1 MFFFNLTAVEFFAL
15 LTGISAFVTLL
26 YLLDRSRKRHL
37 VASLRFFQ
45 NTELPTQRKHRRR
58 IQQPWSLLM
67 QLLGIALL
75 LLAIAQLRLG
85 SPERN
90 SRDHVL
96 LIESSAWMS
105 ARAASGRS
113 LMTET
118 QNAAL
123 RYLRALPSTDR
134 VMVVRADALAT
145 PLTGFES
152 NHGKLEAA
160 VRQTQP
166 GTAGLHLG
174 QSLDFASRALR
185 IEGQRAGEI
194 VFAGVGRMSK
204 ETLSELPPLPANLR
218 LLPVKGDI
226 DNIGLKKLSL
236 RRSPSDPEV
245 WEIYV
250 SVQNFSGRPR
260 SVPMAITFGG
270 APVATKRLT
279 LAPGVESGENF
290 AFRTRAAG
298 WLEARI
304 EPRDALPSDDSVTL
318 ELPAVP
324 SARIVV
330 YSNEPELLKPLIGAH
345 KRMETVLR
353 RPAEYNPAED
363 AAIVI
368 LDRFQPPSPPKGN
381 TLYIEPPQQGSPIPI
396 KSRADN
402 AALRWR
408 SDQLLAAGLHTKNV
422 RIESTQ
428 IFSAAPGDL
437 PIAETDSGALILA
450 RPGKTKTAV
459 MGFHPMRSALRY
471 ELAAPILFANL
482 LKWMAPD
489 LFLRIELQAGSVG
502 TVSVPLEADY
512 DPAQIRVITESQ
524 QPLPFTVRDRSLR
537 FYSGAP
543 GLVRVTLGDRELVY
557 ALSLPEVADS
567 VWEPKNVRSG
577 FSGVG
582 GPGSAAR
589 DIWYWLALLGAALLL
604 AEYFLYGSADP
615 NMPTAPQRPNAEAA
629 PERKAS

>member
-1 MFFFNLTAVEFFAL
+1 MFFFNLTAAEFFTL
-15 LTGISAFVTLL
+15 LGGISAFVTLL
-26 YLLDRSRKRHL
+26 YLLDRSRKKHL

-45 NTELPTQRKHRRR
+45 NTELPTERKHRRR
-58 IQQPWSLLM
+58 IQQPWSLIL
-67 QLLGIALL
+67 QLVGIALL
-75 LLAIAQLRLG
+75 LLAIAQLRIG
-85 SPERN
+85 SKERN

-96 LIESSAWMS
+96 LVEASAWMN
-105 ARAASGRS
+105 AKAPSGRS

-123 RYLRALPSTDR
+123 RYVRALPSSDR

-145 PLTGFES
+145 PLTGFE
-152 NHGKLEAA
+152 NNRAKLEAA

-174 QSLDFASRALR
+174 QGLDFASRALR
-185 IEGQRAGEI
+185 MEGQRAGEI

-218 LLPVKGDI
+218 LLPVKGEV

-236 RRSPSDPEV
+236 RRATNDPEV
-245 WEIYV
+245 WEIYL
-250 SVQNFSGRPR
+250 SVQNYSGRIRTIPLA
-260 SVPMAITFGG
+260 VTFGG

-279 LAPGVESGENF
+279 LTPGVEASENF

-304 EPRDALPSDDSVTL
+304 EPRDALPADDGVTL

-324 SARIVV
+324 SAKIVV

-345 KRMETVLR
+345 KRMETVVR
-353 RPAEYNPAED
+353 RPAEYKADEE
-363 AAIVI
+363 AGIVI
-368 LDRFQPPSPPKGN
+368 LDRFQPSAPPKGN
-381 TLYIEPPQQGSPIPI
+381 ALWIEPPQMGSPIPVTTR
-396 KSRADN
+396 SDN
-402 AALRWR
+402 ALLRWR
-408 SDQLLAAGLHTKNV
+408 SDQFLAEGLHTKNV
-422 RIESTQ
+422 RIESSEV
-428 IFSAAPGDL
+428 FAAAAGDL
-437 PIAETDSGALILA
+437 PIAETDAGAMILA

-459 MGFHPMRSALRY
+459 MGFHPMKSALRY

-489 LFLRIELQAGSVG
+489 IFLRIELQAGTVG
-502 TVSVPLEADY
+502 TVTVPLEEDF
-512 DPAQIRVITESQ
+512 DPAAIRVITEQ
-524 QPLPFTVRDRSLR
+524 QRRLPFTIKDRALR

-567 VWEPKNVRSG
+567 AWEPKNVRSG
-577 FSGVG
+577 YTGAGGV
-582 GPGSAAR
+582 SVAAR
-589 DIWYWLALLGAALLL
+589 DIWYWLALAGAVLLL
-604 AEYFLYGSADP
+604 IEFFLYGSGDKTP
-615 NMPTAPQRPNAEAA
+615 DAPLPQSAEEV
-629 PERKAS
+629 PQRKAS